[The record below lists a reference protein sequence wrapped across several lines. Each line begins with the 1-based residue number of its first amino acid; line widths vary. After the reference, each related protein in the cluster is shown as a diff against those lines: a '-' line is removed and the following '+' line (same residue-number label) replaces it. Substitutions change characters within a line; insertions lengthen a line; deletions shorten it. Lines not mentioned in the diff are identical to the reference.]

1 MNGANACEKA
11 FNALCKQLENQ
22 TDAKYEHMYY
32 EITEFST
39 MDNNLIDSV
48 FSNLM
53 TLSDE

>member
-1 MNGANACEKA
+1 MNGANACEKT
-11 FNALCKQLENQ
+11 FSALCRQLEIQ